1 MFSYPSFPQWNG
13 SISNLLLQI
22 ILWIVEIPLIAIGNV
37 IIGVS
42 GSVGNSI
49 GSGASTVIS
58 FPATIFKQS
67 EASFRAYGVF
77 APIIVSV
84 IWGASIIIL
93 IFFIFKA
100 VQIAGDEMTNEV

>member
-1 MFSYPSFPQWNG
+1 MFTYPQFPQWNG

>member
-1 MFSYPSFPQWNG
+1 MFSYPQFPQYNG
-13 SISNLLLQI
+13 NIPQMLLNI
-22 ILWIVEIPLIAIGNV
+22 ILWIIEIPLIAIGNI

-67 EASFRAYGVF
+67 EASFSAYGVF
-77 APIIVSV
+77 APIIVSI